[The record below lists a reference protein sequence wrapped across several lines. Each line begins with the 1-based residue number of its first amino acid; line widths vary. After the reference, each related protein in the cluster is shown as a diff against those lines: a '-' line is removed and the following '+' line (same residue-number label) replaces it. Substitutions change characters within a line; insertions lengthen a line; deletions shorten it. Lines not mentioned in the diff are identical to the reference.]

1 VLFLKPSRKI
11 GQLIFIQFCKFKLF
25 NYEKKKL
32 HRKQD
37 SFDYQADEGGR
48 AIDDLCRENGI
59 SKATVY
65 NWRKRYTGMDG
76 GQVRQLKELQDE
88 NKRLKHMYAELSL
101 DYKLAKEIIE
111 KKL

>member
-1 VLFLKPSRKI
+1 MKRKNFTESKI
-11 GQLIFIQFCKFKLF
+11 LSII
-25 NYEKKKL
+25 
-32 HRKQD
+32 KQ
-37 SFDYQADEGGR
+37 YEGGR

-65 NWRKRYTGMDG
+65 NWRKKYTGMDG

-88 NKRLKHMYAELSL
+88 NRRLKHMYAELSL

>member
-1 VLFLKPSRKI
+1 MKRKNFTESKI
-11 GQLIFIQFCKFKLF
+11 LSII
-25 NYEKKKL
+25 
-32 HRKQD
+32 KQ
-37 SFDYQADEGGR
+37 YEGGR

-65 NWRKRYTGMDG
+65 NWRKKYTGMDG
-76 GQVRQLKELQDE
+76 VQVRELKSLQEE

-101 DYKLAKEIIE
+101 DYRLAKEIIE

>member
-1 VLFLKPSRKI
+1 MKRKNFTESKI
-11 GQLIFIQFCKFKLF
+11 LSII
-25 NYEKKKL
+25 
-32 HRKQD
+32 KQ
-37 SFDYQADEGGR
+37 YEGGR
-48 AIDDLCRENGI
+48 AIDDLCRENNI

-65 NWRKRYTGMDG
+65 NWKKKYSGMDG

>member
-1 VLFLKPSRKI
+1 
-11 GQLIFIQFCKFKLF
+11 
-25 NYEKKKL
+25 
-32 HRKQD
+32 
-37 SFDYQADEGGR
+37 
-48 AIDDLCRENGI
+48 
-59 SKATVY
+59 
-65 NWRKRYTGMDG
+65 MDG

>member
-1 VLFLKPSRKI
+1 M
-11 GQLIFIQFCKFKLF
+11 
-25 NYEKKKL
+25 KKKNFTESKIL
-32 HRKQD
+32 SIIKQ
-37 SFDYQADEGGR
+37 YEGGR

-65 NWRKRYTGMDG
+65 NWKKKYSGMDG
-76 GQVRQLKELQDE
+76 GQIRQLKELQDE

>member
-1 VLFLKPSRKI
+1 MKKTNFTESKI
-11 GQLIFIQFCKFKLF
+11 LSII
-25 NYEKKKL
+25 
-32 HRKQD
+32 KQ
-37 SFDYQADEGGR
+37 YEGGR
-48 AIDDLCRENGI
+48 AIDDLCRENSI

-65 NWRKRYTGMDG
+65 NWRKKYTGMDG

>member
-1 VLFLKPSRKI
+1 MKRKNFTESKI
-11 GQLIFIQFCKFKLF
+11 LSII
-25 NYEKKKL
+25 
-32 HRKQD
+32 KQ
-37 SFDYQADEGGR
+37 YEGGR

-65 NWRKRYTGMDG
+65 NWKKKYSGMDG

>member
-1 VLFLKPSRKI
+1 MKRKNFTESKI
-11 GQLIFIQFCKFKLF
+11 LSII
-25 NYEKKKL
+25 
-32 HRKQD
+32 KQ
-37 SFDYQADEGGR
+37 YEGGR
-48 AIDDLCRENGI
+48 AIDDLCRENSI

-65 NWRKRYTGMDG
+65 NWKKKYAGMDG